1 MTNNQ
6 GFFCIINITNNNFNA
21 DGEMKIYVVGSSK
34 NKFLPLDNIREK
46 FLIDQP
52 HEGDNIDFLN
62 PWYCELTGLYYL
74 WKHVDDDI
82 VGLEHY
88 RRYFTNCRNRL
99 LNETEIKGLLQ
110 KYDVITCHYNS
121 PKCVYESYKN
131 HKFGMYEYFYL
142 FNTFQNKEKVKN
154 YLCHN
159 DTVVFN
165 MFICK
170 KEIINKYCDWFFNN
184 IFELPLDQTK
194 RRKIG
199 YLGEYIFGAWLIDN
213 NYKMCNSKFVV
224 KK

>member
-1 MTNNQ
+1 
-6 GFFCIINITNNNFNA
+6 
-21 DGEMKIYVVGSSK
+21 MKIYVVGNSK

-88 RRYFTNCRNRL
+88 RRYFINNRNNL
-99 LNETEIKGLLQ
+99 LSENEIKNILKNNDIICCL
-110 KYDVITCHYNS
+110 YNNKS
-121 PKCVYESYKN
+121 TIFQGFKKHNFGTYEFFSLVKELPDYKL
-131 HKFGMYEYFYL
+131 GR
-142 FNTFQNKEKVKN
+142 N
-154 YLCHN
+154 YLCGN
-159 DTVVFN
+159 NFIVFN

-170 KEIINKYCDWFFNN
+170 KEIIDEYCNWFFTN
-184 IFELPLDQTK
+184 IATLELKKEYK
-194 RRKIG
+194 RYIG
-199 YLGEYIFGAWLIDN
+199 YIAEYIFGAWL
-213 NYKMCNSKFVV
+213 YSKKLKIYYSKYMV